1 MCSIASTV
9 LNSDVKLRVCNVP
22 GGYKLRLPGTGITW
36 RKEWQRNQRLWR
48 RLTWSMHQALLKWS
62 VSGGWFQGEFHLI
75 QRSPKLPKGGGPSF
89 CILGDCCFD
98 PLMSSQFDPS
108 SPTGSPPRHEAS
120 PLVNT
125 LAKWLPMT
133 RTFPWPVLSS
143 EVGYL
148 HETWRCLDDWRLWLG
163 RKKNRNKI
171 DVLSLSNKHH
181 WT

>member
-1 MCSIASTV
+1 MTAQPAIV
-9 LNSDVKLRVCNVP
+9 EKVDVVDAP
-22 GGYKLRLPGTGITW
+22 GAF
-36 RKEWQRNQRLWR
+36 EVQRFWGVIPR
-48 RLTWSMHQALLKWS
+48 S
-62 VSGGWFQGEFHLI
+62 HLI

-98 PLMSSQFDPS
+98 PLSSSQFDPS

-148 HETWRCLDDWRLWLG
+148 HET
-163 RKKNRNKI
+163 
-171 DVLSLSNKHH
+171 
-181 WT
+181 